1 MGHCLP
7 QCPILSEYV
16 SFRNMIQ
23 YILRR
28 VLSALPVLL
37 GILFVTFALAR
48 LIPGD
53 PCRAALG
60 ERATDQVCDAFIK
73 RNGLDRPIP
82 VQFYVYLRDVLS
94 GDLGESLRQG
104 RPTAVILIER
114 LPTTIELAFLA
125 MLFATIVGVPLGIIS
140 AYRQNSAA
148 DVTTMIGANIGV
160 SMPVFVL
167 GLLLSYTFAVL
178 LKDTPFWLPPS
189 GRLSAGVDLPN
200 LAEAWGLENLSGFWT
215 SVLNFLSRLYIF
227 NALVTGNWVALGD
240 VIKHLILPAIAV
252 GTIPLAIVAR
262 MTRSSLLDILS
273 LDYIRTAHAKGL
285 EKRKVV
291 LKHAMRNALL
301 PIVTIL
307 GLSLGGL
314 LSGAVLTETVFGLPG
329 VGRTLFESI
338 TARDYTVVQG
348 FVLIIAVIF
357 LTVNLVVDI
366 MYAFLDPRIRLS

>member
-1 MGHCLP
+1 
-7 QCPILSEYV
+7 
-16 SFRNMIQ
+16 MIQ